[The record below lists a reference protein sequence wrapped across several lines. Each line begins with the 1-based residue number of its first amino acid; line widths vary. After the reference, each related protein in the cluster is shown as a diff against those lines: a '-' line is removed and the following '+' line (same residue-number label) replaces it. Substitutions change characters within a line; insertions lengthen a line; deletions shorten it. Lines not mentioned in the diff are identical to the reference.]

1 VIVPAT
7 PGDGDVLGA
16 IHATSFPEPWTAADF
31 TQFLRQPGV
40 IGWITGGDN
49 AEAFILMR
57 RVAEEAEV
65 LTLAVMPPMRR
76 RGHAAKLLAHA
87 LEDLRNR
94 GTASCYLEVA
104 VDNDAARALYESAG
118 FKNCGTRRGYY
129 ERADAPKGDAIVMRR
144 DL

>member
-1 VIVPAT
+1 MIVPAR
-7 PGDGDVLGA
+7 PDDGELLA
-16 IHATSFPEPWTAADF
+16 EIHATSFPEPWTAADF
-31 TQFLRQPGV
+31 AQFLRQPGV
-40 IGWITGGDN
+40 SGWVTGAET

-65 LTLAVMPPMRR
+65 LTLAVSPAMRR
-76 RGHAAKLLAHA
+76 RGYAARLLTHA

-104 VDNDAARALYESAG
+104 VDNAAARALYESAG
-118 FKNCGTRRGYY
+118 FTPCGTRRGYY
-129 ERADAPKGDAIVMRR
+129 ERVGASKGDAVVMRR